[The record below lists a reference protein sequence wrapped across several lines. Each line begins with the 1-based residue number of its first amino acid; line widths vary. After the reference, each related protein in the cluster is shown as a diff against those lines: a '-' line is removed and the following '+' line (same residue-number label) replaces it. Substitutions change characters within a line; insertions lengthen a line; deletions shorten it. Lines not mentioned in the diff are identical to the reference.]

1 MYELNLVRQV
11 ANPDVQ
17 LIIYKKILFLKMENL
32 SKLKPMMGI
41 GICALSSLFLCTSNA
56 LVKYLKIISPITLFS
71 ARFLYIWLLSQ
82 PVSISR
88 FQNESP
94 FPRGKRHL
102 LLIRGL
108 IGATD
113 NVLTL
118 WAYQVS
124 P

>member
-1 MYELNLVRQV
+1 
-11 ANPDVQ
+11 
-17 LIIYKKILFLKMENL
+17 MENL

-108 IGATD
+108 IGAAD

-124 P
+124 PQKK